1 MVWRKNM
8 RGTKEERDKL
18 LAQINR
24 IEGQVRGI
32 GKMVAEDRY
41 CIDVLIQVQAARAAL
56 TRVGLTILE
65 GHAKGCVVDAVQR
78 GEAAVI
84 DELLDAIKK
93 FAR

>member
-1 MVWRKNM
+1 M
-8 RGTKEERDKL
+8 RRTKEEQDKL

-56 TRVGLTILE
+56 TKVGLIVLE

-84 DELLDAIKK
+84 DELVDAVKK
-93 FAR
+93 FVR

>member
-1 MVWRKNM
+1 M
-8 RGTKEERDKL
+8 RRTKEEQDKL

-56 TRVGLTILE
+56 TKVGLIILE

-84 DELLDAIKK
+84 DELVDAVKK
-93 FAR
+93 FVR

>member
-1 MVWRKNM
+1 MKRK
-8 RGTKEERDKL
+8 KEEQDKL

-32 GKMVAEDRY
+32 GRMVAEDRY

-56 TRVGLTILE
+56 TKVGLIVLE

-84 DELLDAIKK
+84 DELVDAVKN
-93 FAR
+93 FVR

>member
-1 MVWRKNM
+1 MEERMK
-8 RGTKEERDKL
+8 RTKEEQERL

-56 TRVGLTILE
+56 TRVGLIVLE

-84 DELLDAIKK
+84 DELIDAVKK
-93 FAR
+93 FVR

>member
-1 MVWRKNM
+1 M
-8 RGTKEERDKL
+8 RRTQEEQEKL

-56 TRVGLTILE
+56 TKVGLIILE

-78 GEAAVI
+78 GEAAIV
-84 DELLDAIKK
+84 DELVDAVKK
-93 FAR
+93 FVR